1 MQVQVQVQVQV
12 LVQMQVLGWLPA
24 VLFEDDGGDDGG
36 DHEAN
41 AAAGPDEVDGVYT
54 GAHRLGQV
62 GLGRAEDTCS
72 RRVQRRPGSAT
83 RDQYVVFAHCTG
95 VGWMFTML
103 SGMVQSLVFSFQLCV
118 VIFLNA
124 GSSKEAE
131 VITMHGHRGARLSS
145 VEYGFHGFNDPWI
158 QQN

>member
-1 MQVQVQVQVQV
+1 
-12 LVQMQVLGWLPA
+12 
-24 VLFEDDGGDDGG
+24 
-36 DHEAN
+36 
-41 AAAGPDEVDGVYT
+41 
-54 GAHRLGQV
+54 
-62 GLGRAEDTCS
+62 
-72 RRVQRRPGSAT
+72 
-83 RDQYVVFAHCTG
+83 
-95 VGWMFTML
+95 MFTML

-124 GSSKEAE
+124 GCSKEAE